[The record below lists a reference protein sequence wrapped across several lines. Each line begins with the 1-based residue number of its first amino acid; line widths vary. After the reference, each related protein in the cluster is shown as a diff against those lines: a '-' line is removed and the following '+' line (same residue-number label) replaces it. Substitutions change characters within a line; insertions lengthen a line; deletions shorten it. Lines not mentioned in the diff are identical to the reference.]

1 MFLMYKKQ
9 RILFVILIILIFL
22 SLNIDPIIADE
33 PLQTMELEPYYEPI
47 ERFGITAPY
56 EYSVEDLELF
66 NIRTV
71 LDWKTDNTVFLP
83 DTIDYIHVLKVS
95 DSLFLD
101 TYNSLSTIVPDNLG
115 EVWII
120 GNEPDRFCFQDSVNP
135 EIYAERY
142 YQMAMMIRSLDH
154 TAKLGFGTVV
164 QPTPIR
170 IRYLER
176 AIDKLSE
183 LSGGNREVALGLI
196 DIWSI
201 HSFILNEEPYEWG
214 ADVPVGFFTYN
225 EQKLITRGLGYCFT
239 GEEYEENI
247 SEAQL
252 ITNYA
257 DTYSIDKFIERI
269 IYFRNWMNSIGE
281 SEKPLWITEYGTL
294 FPNWEIICFNDD
306 RLDCD
311 SPYNSWPTET
321 DNKNYMIETFNFLLH
336 ARDFE
341 IGLSWD
347 NNNLVQRWY
356 WYSLND
362 YTDNYGGSL
371 MDPDNNYEL
380 TIVGD
385 AYKSYTD
392 YLISSK
398 VFLPLIF
405 R

>member
-66 NIRTV
+66 NIWTV

-95 DSLFLD
+95 DSLFTS
-101 TYNSLSTIVPDNLG
+101 TYNNIPSLVAENPG

-120 GNEPDRFCFQDSVNP
+120 GNEPDRFCLQDSVNP
-135 EIYAERY
+135 EIYADRY
-142 YQMAMMIRSLDH
+142 FQMATLIRSLDSN
-154 TAKLGFGTVV
+154 AKLGFGTVV

-176 AIDKLSE
+176 AIDKLIE
-183 LSGGNREVALGLI
+183 LSGGNRDEAMALI

-201 HSFILNEEPYEWG
+201 HAFILNEHPFNWG
-214 ADVPVGFFTYN
+214 AGVPVGFYTYTYQDVI
-225 EQKLITRGLGYCFT
+225 EKKIPEECFT
-239 GEEYEENI
+239 GEEYTNDIYDRILI
-247 SEAQL
+247 SDFS
-252 ITNYA
+252 
-257 DTYSIDKFIERI
+257 DTHSIEIFIERI
-269 IYFRNWMNSIGE
+269 IFFRNWMYEIGE
-281 SEKPLWITEYGTL
+281 QEKPLWITEYGSL
-294 FPNWEIICFNDD
+294 FPPIDPPCPPGEE
-306 RLDCD
+306 DCD
-311 SPYNSWPTET
+311 DYVNISDAET
-321 DNKNYMIETFNFLLH
+321 ANFMIDTFNYLLY
-336 ARDFE
+336 AKNDSIGFPQDDFH
-341 IGLSWD
+341 
-347 NNNLVQRWY
+347 LVQRWY

-362 YTDNYGGSL
+362 YRYNFGGSL
-371 MDPDNNYEL
+371 QDPDNNDDL
-380 TIVGD
+380 TLVGE
-385 AYKSYTD
+385 AFKTYTD
-392 YLISSK
+392 YLISTK